1 MTRGKHGYKL
11 DKELVN
17 FIKNDPRYTYELS
30 RENGHRLSKYFRD
43 TDCSIE
49 AYCLMNHDNTI
60 SLCIIATA
68 AAIFAGFII
77 GNFFFFYVTFI
88 LSLIIISSIV
98 ALGRARRNAYRKFEQ
113 ALSSM
118 LTELADLPKHSSR
131 IMVLNPGTT
140 VNNDVPAGTF
150 GHFEMGK
157 ETVRMSGLDLDP
169 RVAMAILQDQDLE
182 FYANDVIGPVTI
194 RFAQ

>member
-1 MTRGKHGYKL
+1 MNRGKHGYKL

-30 RENGHRLSKYFRD
+30 RENGHRLSKYFKD
-43 TDCSIE
+43 TDCSVY
-49 AYCLMNHDNTI
+49 AYCLKNHDNSI

-68 AAIFAGFII
+68 ASIAGFII
-77 GNFFFFYVTFI
+77 GNFFFFYLTFV
-88 LSLIIISSIV
+88 LSLIIVSSIV

-140 VNNDVPAGTF
+140 VNNEVLAGTSSNF
-150 GHFEMGK
+150 VVDK
-157 ETVRMSGLDLDP
+157 ETLGMSGLDIDP
-169 RVAMAILQDQDLE
+169 RVAMAILEDQNLE
-182 FYANDVIGPVTI
+182 FHADDVIGPVTI
-194 RFAQ
+194 RFSQ